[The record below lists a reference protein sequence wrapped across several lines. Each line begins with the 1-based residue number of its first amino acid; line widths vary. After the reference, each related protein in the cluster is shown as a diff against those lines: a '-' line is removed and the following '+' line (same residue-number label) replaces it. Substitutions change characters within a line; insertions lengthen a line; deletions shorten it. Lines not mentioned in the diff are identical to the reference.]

1 MTIPRFAYLDD
12 AFRYLTYCVERDRS
26 DMVAR
31 MYGDWAAKALTE
43 AGEFDLAHD
52 VLVANDRCN
61 PALYDTAWE
70 RVRGLREKADE

>member
-1 MTIPRFAYLDD
+1 MTIPRSSYLDD
-12 AFRYLTYCVERDRS
+12 ALRYLTYCVEHDRS

-43 AGEFDLAHD
+43 AGEPALAHD

-61 PALYDTAWE
+61 PALYDSAWE
-70 RVRGLREKADE
+70 RVRGLREKADG